1 MEKTHK
7 TRVAVLLRGQTG
19 LADLG
24 GKLWRRCVQDR
35 FWDVDFRIVAGIP
48 DTVNGTMNTVLSAD
62 QPIYPKEVTQTRISE
77 LELEAV
83 MKNWGPGCRRTVDS
97 RELMMTCH
105 NLYTIALAQY
115 WPLSREFAN
124 GTHKQLMFP
133 LDGNGLAGAISR
145 DVVHSVVDVESDDY
159 GTESFTNS
167 VKKELLQLHYI
178 LGQLWSMGESYNAWL
193 EWTEQNPDWHPDI
206 LWCTRPDAFN
216 WFPDDAFHKMKL
228 KFNATPGV
236 YCTNMYVEN
245 SRPVIND
252 YSFFST
258 PRELE
263 AYGRIAHK
271 LIETWKNK
279 PELLIG
285 LLNSGSRLQHQLWT
299 LVFGDFTIRSL
310 GWDQAPAIENVLRP
324 KEGIESA
331 VETACED
338 PSYNSIKALQE
349 FVYNDFEY
357 PKPNANPSPEL
368 IDSAWRVIM
377 NMD

>member
-1 MEKTHK
+1 MEKDHK
-7 TRVAVLLRGQTG
+7 TRVAVLLRGQTA

-24 GKLWRRCVQDR
+24 GHLWRRSIQDR
-35 FWDVDFRIVAGIP
+35 FWDVDFRIVAGVP
-48 DTVNGTMNTVLSAD
+48 DTVNSTMSSILSVD
-62 QPIYPKEVTQTRISE
+62 DPVYPKEVTQTRISE
-77 LELEAV
+77 DQLADV

-97 RELMMTCH
+97 RELMMLCH
-105 NLYTIALAQY
+105 NLYSVALREY
-115 WPLSREFAN
+115 WPLSREFAD

-133 LDGNGLAGAISR
+133 LNGNGLAGAISR
-145 DVVHSVVDVESDDY
+145 DVVSSVVDTDSDEF
-159 GTESFTNS
+159 GTEGFVNS
-167 VKKELLQLHYI
+167 VKLELLQLHYI
-178 LGQLWSMGESYNAWL
+178 LGQLWSMGESYNAWI
-193 EWTEQNPDWHPDI
+193 EWQTLNPDWHPDI

-216 WFPDDAFHKMKL
+216 WFPDDAFHKMKV
-228 KFNATPGV
+228 KFTATPGV
-236 YCTNMYVEN
+236 YCTNMYIEN

-263 AYGRIAHK
+263 AYGCIAHK

-299 LVFGDFTIRSL
+299 LVFGDFTVRSL

-324 KEGIESA
+324 TVGLESA
-331 VETACED
+331 VEKAATS
-338 PSYNSIKALQE
+338 PSYDSFKALQK
-349 FVYNDFEY
+349 FIYRDFEY
-357 PKPNANPSPEL
+357 PRPNARANPEL

>member
-1 MEKTHK
+1 MDKNHK

-24 GKLWRRCVQDR
+24 GLLWRRSIQDR

-48 DTVNGTMNTVLSAD
+48 DTVNSTMMAVPSEGS
-62 QPIYPKEVTQTRISE
+62 PVYPKEVTQTRISSEE
-77 LELEAV
+77 LAGV

-97 RELMMTCH
+97 RELMMLCH
-105 NLYTIALAQY
+105 NLYNIALNQY
-115 WPLSREFAN
+115 WPLSREFAD

-133 LDGNGLAGAISR
+133 LAGNGLAGAISR
-145 DVVHSVVDVESDDY
+145 DVVSSVVDTDSDDF
-159 GTESFTNS
+159 GTEGFVNS
-167 VKKELLQLHYI
+167 VKVELLQLHYI
-178 LGQLWSMGESYNAWL
+178 LGQLWSMGESYNAWI
-193 EWTEQNPDWHPDI
+193 EWQTLNPDWHPDI

-216 WFPDDAFHKMKL
+216 WFPDDAFHKMKV
-228 KFNATPGV
+228 KFSATPGV
-236 YCTNMYVEN
+236 YCTSMCVEN

-263 AYGRIAHK
+263 AYGCIAHK
-271 LIETWKNK
+271 LIETWKHK

-299 LVFGDFTIRSL
+299 LVFGDFTVRSL

-324 KEGIESA
+324 KEGLESA
-331 VETACED
+331 VQQAAES
-338 PSYNSIKALQE
+338 PSYNSFKALQE
-349 FVYNDFEY
+349 FIYQDFEY
-357 PKPNANPSPEL
+357 PRPNAHASPEL
-368 IDSAWRVIM
+368 IDAAWRVIM